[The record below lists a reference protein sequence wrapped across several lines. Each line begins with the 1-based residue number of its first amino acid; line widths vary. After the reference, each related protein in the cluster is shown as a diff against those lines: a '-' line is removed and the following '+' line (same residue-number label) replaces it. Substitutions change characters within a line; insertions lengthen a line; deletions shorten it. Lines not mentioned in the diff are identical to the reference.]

1 MPQVETNIRSTTHLH
16 HEYMKNSTKL
26 GLGALVTATVLLMF
40 YQTQAR
46 RKRFL
51 DPRTPRRPSNTEFL
65 PLAKVVKEVNHQLT
79 AGQQVTK
86 DLPKVTAEEG
96 QHANLVTETTDNE
109 RQKNA
114 LTDHQWLKFTDKLLI
129 AKESILSIE
138 WGKITDFSS
147 VFPDWAIGL
156 PEWTTKLQKELNMEP
171 GSLADEIWRE
181 AKDPKINPEVEWD
194 AHVRQGTELC
204 DEEKVFLGRRKKFT
218 KKALAKY
225 LEIPESDI
233 HDDDVPVIAIT
244 GSGGGLRA
252 MVAGTGFYQALA
264 TAGLYDCA
272 TYTAGVSGSCW
283 LQSLYLT
290 SIGGCSFSRVIQ
302 HLKTRICVHIAY
314 PPKALELVTSTPT
327 NKYLLRGVVE
337 RLRTGYSSFGL
348 VDLYGLLLGARLLV
362 PSDELNMN
370 DGDLKLSNQKKYIE
384 NGEQPLPI
392 YTAVRHEIPFVGGEN
407 EKGEAIPEEIK
418 EQASKTGDSWFQW
431 FEATP
436 YELFCEDLEGKTLP
450 VTPHSFKYLGV
461 IIINP
466 ICTLAGIPTW
476 AIGRRFKNGI
486 NIDREV
492 PEMKLPLL
500 FGIFGSAFCATLS
513 HYYAEIRPFVTS
525 IALFLTLDKMVLDRN
540 EDLSKVHP
548 IDPAMMPNFVKGL
561 KESLP
566 PTCPACPLGPQHKEH
581 KLIGNRN
588 HCGSQKT

>member
-1 MPQVETNIRSTTHLH
+1 
-16 HEYMKNSTKL
+16 MKNSTKL

-51 DPRTPRRPSNTEFL
+51 DSQTLRRDSNTV
-65 PLAKVVKEVNHQLT
+65 AREVNHRP
-79 AGQQVTK
+79 AAERQVTK
-86 DLPKVTAEEG
+86 DLLKVTAEEG
-96 QHANLVTETTDNE
+96 QNANLVTEAL
-109 RQKNA
+109 A
-114 LTDHQWLKFTDKLLI
+114 LTDHQWLKFSDKLLI
-129 AKESILSIE
+129 AKESILSIK

-156 PEWTTKLQKELNMEP
+156 PEWVTKLQKELNMEP

-181 AKDPKINPEVEWD
+181 ARDPKINPEVGWD

-204 DEEKVFLGRRKKFT
+204 DEEKVFLKRRKKYT

-225 LEIPESDI
+225 LEIPEMDI

-252 MVAGTGFYQALA
+252 MVAGTGFYQALT

-302 HLKTRICVHIAY
+302 HLKNRICVHIAY
-314 PPKALELVTSTPT
+314 PPKALELLTSTPA

-407 EKGEAIPEEIK
+407 EKGEVITEETK
-418 EQASKTGDSWFQW
+418 EQASKAGDSWFQW

-436 YELFCEDLEGKTLP
+436 YELFCEDLEGIKPYRLLP
-450 VTPHSFKYLGV
+450 MVL
-461 IIINP
+461 
-466 ICTLAGIPTW
+466 
-476 AIGRRFKNGI
+476 
-486 NIDREV
+486 NILR
-492 PEMKLPLL
+492 PLL
-500 FGIFGSAFCATLS
+500 
-513 HYYAEIRPFVTS
+513 
-525 IALFLTLDKMVLDRN
+525 LTQDVL
-540 EDLSKVHP
+540 
-548 IDPAMMPNFVKGL
+548 
-561 KESLP
+561 
-566 PTCPACPLGPQHKEH
+566 
-581 KLIGNRN
+581 
-588 HCGSQKT
+588 

>member
-1 MPQVETNIRSTTHLH
+1 
-16 HEYMKNSTKL
+16 MKNSTKF

-40 YQTQAR
+40 YQTQVR

-51 DPRTPRRPSNTEFL
+51 DSRTLRRSSNTEFL
-65 PLAKVVKEVNHQLT
+65 SLAKVAGEVNNQP
-79 AGQQVTK
+79 AAEQQVTK
-86 DLPKVTAEEG
+86 DLLKVTAEES
-96 QHANLVTETTDNE
+96 QHAILVTETTDNE

-114 LTDHQWLKFTDKLLI
+114 LTDHQWLKFSDKLLI

-156 PEWTTKLQKELNMEP
+156 PEWITKLQKELNMEP

-204 DEEKVFLGRRKKFT
+204 DEEKVFLRRRKNCT

-252 MVAGTGFYQALA
+252 MVAGTGSYQALT

-314 PPKALELVTSTPT
+314 PPKALELLTSTPA

-407 EKGEAIPEEIK
+407 EKGEVIPEETK
-418 EQASKTGDSWFQW
+418 EQASKAGDSWFQW
-431 FEATP
+431 FEVTP
-436 YELFCEDLEGKTLP
+436 YELFCEDLEGKTVP
-450 VTPHSFKYLGV
+450 VTPHGFKYLEA
-461 IIINP
+461 IITNP
-466 ICTLAGIPTW
+466 RCTSAGIPTW
-476 AIGRRFKNGI
+476 AMGRRFKNGI

-525 IALFLTLDKMVLDRN
+525 VTLFLTLDKMVLDRN

-566 PTCPACPLGPQHKEH
+566 HTCPVCPPGPKYKEY

-588 HCGSQKT
+588 RCGSQKT